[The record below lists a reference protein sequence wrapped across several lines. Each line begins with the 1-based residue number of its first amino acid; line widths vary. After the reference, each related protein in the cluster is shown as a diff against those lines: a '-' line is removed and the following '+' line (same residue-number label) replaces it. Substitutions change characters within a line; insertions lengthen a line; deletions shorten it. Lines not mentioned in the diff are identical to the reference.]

1 MSRQGCYDLV
11 ESQQFQYGL
20 KNSNVSAVLS
30 EAPLAKLSH
39 KLSFLS
45 RIRKAAVTKLLYG
58 DQRCIG
64 KNNGLVERV
73 HHNVILGKLLVL
85 ENFRF

>member
-11 ESQQFQYGL
+11 ESQRFQNGL
-20 KNSNVSAVLS
+20 KNYVSAVLS

-45 RIRKAAVTKLLYG
+45 RIRKEAVTKLKYLAA
-58 DQRCIG
+58 IW
-64 KNNGLVERV
+64 
-73 HHNVILGKLLVL
+73 
-85 ENFRF
+85 

>member
-11 ESQQFQYGL
+11 ESQQFQNGL
-20 KNSNVSAVLS
+20 KNSNVSAVFS

-45 RIRKAAVTKLLYG
+45 GIRKEAVTKLKYLTA
-58 DQRCIG
+58 IW
-64 KNNGLVERV
+64 
-73 HHNVILGKLLVL
+73 
-85 ENFRF
+85 